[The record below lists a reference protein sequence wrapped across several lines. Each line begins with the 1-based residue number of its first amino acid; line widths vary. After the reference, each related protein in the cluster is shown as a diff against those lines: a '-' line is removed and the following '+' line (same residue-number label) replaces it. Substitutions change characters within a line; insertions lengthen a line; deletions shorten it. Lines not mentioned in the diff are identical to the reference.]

1 MIYIQK
7 QIEKKKK
14 MKWYKIKKTT
24 VGTNE
29 IYVDL
34 ENLEQINFNDENYTI
49 FGTTKSGNKKEF
61 EFNDKKEYNT
71 SKKEIKS
78 MLELQ
83 ILIYN

>member
-1 MIYIQK
+1 
-7 QIEKKKK
+7 

-78 MLELQ
+78 MLEL
-83 ILIYN
+83 